1 MEEIIVNGL
10 VVRETDI
17 GDYDKLLTVVTNELG
32 KIYVD
37 ELKTYKDRVYKV

>member
-32 KIYVD
+32 KIYVTG
-37 ELKTYKDRVYKV
+37 KGVKA